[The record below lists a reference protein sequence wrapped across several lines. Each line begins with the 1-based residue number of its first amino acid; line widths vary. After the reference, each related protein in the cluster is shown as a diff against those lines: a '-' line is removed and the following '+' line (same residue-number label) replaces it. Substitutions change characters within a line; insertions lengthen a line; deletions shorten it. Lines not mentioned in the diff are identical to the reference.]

1 MKTKFF
7 AFLAVAAMIMA
18 CDKVNE
24 ETEPGLD
31 FGDADEEL
39 QKPVDPV
46 GDPLTPAESRVKLE
60 QIGKDLSN
68 ILKPDSQKE
77 LLEVIDEFYVLA
89 EDMEIEY
96 RGHIEEATKTLLD
109 PMREVATLNVKA
121 AADYTS
127 FHETFIFGLDQISG
141 IYTHDGSKWSYTA
154 NAEKLEMN
162 FKVKG
167 QETTIVIVP
176 SGESYEYEYT
186 DEHYREE
193 WNGSEYVKIPCK
205 HTTKVRVPGKVEAGV
220 TKGGKALANLLIEGE
235 YKVPGQAPIY
245 SNATLTMGSY
255 NVKVSALLSTE
266 KIQERILFT
275 VDGQTVLNANAE
287 AKGNFNLDPQ
297 YYLNTGDPDSY
308 SAFIGIKNAE
318 FVTKILDLRL
328 AASCNDIQGVEK
340 GYYDF
345 EADVEKNENKT
356 ALEPGTP
363 YSLSEPFINSVC
375 NFFNEKITVEASYGD
390 GPTFATL
397 QLKAQYYDEIHY
409 HDLCEKHEYDI
420 DINGDGI
427 PDGTDIYYSGQERY
441 LPGYEPLPIIK
452 FADDGGSFSIVEFF
466 NEKDF
471 ANVITDYEN
480 LVELYKNCLPNIV
493 EDNMPNPEYP
503 M

>member
-1 MKTKFF
+1 MKTNFF

-39 QKPVDPV
+39 QKPVNPV

-60 QIGKDLSN
+60 QVGKDLSN

-77 LLEVIDEFYVLA
+77 ILEVIDEFYVLA
-89 EDMEIEY
+89 EDLEVEY
-96 RGHIEEATKTLLD
+96 RGFPNSAAKALFA
-109 PMREVATLNVKA
+109 PMQQVARGQVKA
-121 AADYTS
+121 AAQYASVQRTY
-127 FHETFIFGLDQISG
+127 IYGLSEVLG
-141 IYTHDGSKWSYTA
+141 IYTHEGNEWKYQAS
-154 NAEKLEMN
+154 NEVFELR

-167 QETTIVIVP
+167 EEVIASVRP
-176 SGESYEYEYT
+176 SGESYEYTYVDKWIDWE
-186 DEHYREE
+186 DKERED
-193 WNGSEYVKIPCK
+193 SYLIK
-205 HTTKVRVPGKVEAGV
+205 VPGKIEASV
-220 TKGGKALANLLIEGE
+220 TKGGKTLANLLIEGE

-397 QLKAQYYDEIHY
+397 QLKAQYYDEIH
-409 HDLCEKHEYDI
+409 
-420 DINGDGI
+420 
-427 PDGTDIYYSGQERY
+427 
-441 LPGYEPLPIIK
+441 
-452 FADDGGSFSIVEFF
+452 
-466 NEKDF
+466 
-471 ANVITDYEN
+471 
-480 LVELYKNCLPNIV
+480 
-493 EDNMPNPEYP
+493 
-503 M
+503 